1 MSQSVES
8 IQGTISDYLVENLL
22 DGDGRGLETDTDLV
36 DGGLLDS
43 FAIVQ
48 FVSFLEETYE
58 VEIPRNEITADSFQ
72 SIRRVT
78 DLVTRTLQKREAAD
92 AAAA

>member
-1 MSQSVES
+1 MSQSAEA
-8 IQGTISDYLVENLL
+8 IQEAITRYLVDTLL
-22 DGDGRGLETDTDLV
+22 DGDGRGLEPDTDV
-36 DGGLLDS
+36 VEGGLLDS

-58 VEIPRNEITADSFQ
+58 VEIPRDQITASSFQ
-72 SIRRVT
+72 SIRSVT
-78 DLVTRTLQKREAAD
+78 ALVERTLRERGG